1 MDEKNK
7 IPENKK
13 SIGVM
18 EEFKD
23 NLERRMSE
31 IPEGKK
37 SFTELA
43 LIFANEYTQA
53 KAAHEARKSPEQR
66 AYEAQQAALRAKATA
81 IEKTK
86 KEQIRCNELFKIW
99 IKRDTWLVYD
109 EAMPLIKAEKPDYET
124 LFNPRNSEFWELVQ
138 SCAGHSLQL
147 INPEAKPKQWRVK
160 PFEWV
165 RWLKEKEQYVH
176 PQLEALI
183 YPKSNIQPM
192 LKTAK
197 ATNSREI
204 AKRDRQK
211 AIREFASQA
220 EELFRKHHQEWD
232 SKAIP
237 VTKEDFLQVLEKVNP
252 ACKKISKDTFDR
264 DIADIGLSFK
274 RGTKSNKNNVL
285 KTLFSNS

>member
-13 SIGVM
+13 STGVM